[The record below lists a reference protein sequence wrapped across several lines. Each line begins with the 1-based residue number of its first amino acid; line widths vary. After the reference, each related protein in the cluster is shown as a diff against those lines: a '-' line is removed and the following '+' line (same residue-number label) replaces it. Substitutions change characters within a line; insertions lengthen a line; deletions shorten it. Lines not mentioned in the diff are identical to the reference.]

1 MPQYQ
6 PLSAAAETGAM
17 IAFYLPTEIAAN
29 LAVPGGQ
36 APEELH
42 LTLAYLGDIT
52 ELNPAIKDM
61 VNEAI
66 GNFLWQVS
74 PLEGTLSGVGLFN
87 TTEQSETNA
96 FYASFDSPALAE
108 LRSYLVQ
115 ALEEAGVAPRS
126 DHGFTP
132 HVTLAYVPKNAALPK
147 VKLPQEQIKFEQISF
162 CWGSERI
169 DYNLTG
175 GGLMG
180 ISDYKKK
187 NSPTA
192 AGIRPGTGKAAAL
205 NLARQTSSA
214 GNGKTN
220 KAGGAGIKFEFKSA
234 GIETLYNGVPGFFIE
249 GWAAVSKPEDRYGD
263 IIGPS
268 SEVFKDCLVKYFE
281 LNPILLYEH
290 GLDEVIGNKPL
301 GQVTEY
307 KFADYGLWVK
317 AFVMKPVWAPMLEV
331 YNRIK
336 AGILRTFSIGG
347 IWDRMGNQIV
357 EADLMEISVV
367 ATPAQA
373 YAVFDLATKSFL
385 GSQSRSGKN
394 SATTRVR
401 KAAMQNAALPIALAG
416 LDYFSQQGKILLGKK
431 ATPARDKALKLVN
444 LRISKT
450 IGYID
455 RLLSH
460 R

>member
-6 PLSAAAETGAM
+6 TPPQAAETGAM
-17 IAFYLPTEIAAN
+17 IAFYLPEEIAAK
-29 LAVPGGQ
+29 LAIKGGQ

-52 ELNPAIKDM
+52 ELNPAVKDM
-61 VNEAI
+61 ANKAI
-66 GNFLWQVS
+66 CNFLWQVS
-74 PLEGTLSGVGLFN
+74 PLEGTISGVGLFN
-87 TTEQSETNA
+87 TAEQAETNA

-115 ALEEAGVAPRS
+115 ALEEAGVAPRT

-132 HVTLAYVPKNAALPK
+132 HVTLAYVPKKAALPK
-147 VKLPQEQIKFEQISF
+147 VELPREQIKFEQISF
-162 CWGSERI
+162 CWGEERI
-169 DYNLTG
+169 DYNLSG
-175 GGLMG
+175 GGLIGMT
-180 ISDYKKK
+180 DYKKK
-187 NSPTA
+187 SVLTSTEV
-192 AGIRPGTGKAAAL
+192 RPESGKEAKAAAL
-205 NLARQTSSA
+205 NLARLTSSTVT
-214 GNGKTN
+214 GKTN
-220 KAGGAGIKFEFKSA
+220 KATGAGIKYEFKSA
-234 GIETLYNGVPGFFIE
+234 GIETLYNGVAGFFIE

-307 KFADYGLWVK
+307 KFADYGLWVR
-317 AFVMKPVWAPMLEV
+317 AFVMKPVWTPMLEV

-373 YAVFDLATKSFL
+373 FAVFDLATKSFL
-385 GSQSRSGKN
+385 GQAGRVQEGCPDCCVTDCPGRSGLLEPAGQNPPGEVGN
-394 SATTRVR
+394 S
-401 KAAMQNAALPIALAG
+401 G
-416 LDYFSQQGKILLGKK
+416 QG
-431 ATPARDKALKLVN
+431 
-444 LRISKT
+444 
-450 IGYID
+450 
-455 RLLSH
+455 
-460 R
+460 